1 VVFKQLVFPRVVR
14 PKAKKRKADERT
26 RTADLLITSELLK
39 SRESDLRCFSLLLVS
54 QHSIRC
60 GPLEADLL
68 RAVGQEGAELKF
80 RWFVYFG
87 TYIST
92 KVSLQ
97 VDGGLWSAI
106 P

>member
-54 QHSIRC
+54 QHSICRH
-60 GPLEADLL
+60 PLEVHLL
-68 RAVGQEGAELKF
+68 HAVRQ
-80 RWFVYFG
+80 
-87 TYIST
+87 
-92 KVSLQ
+92 
-97 VDGGLWSAI
+97 
-106 P
+106 